1 MVNVST
7 DVFLSFLFL
16 LAQQVKYLSN
26 INNEEVQIGG
36 QPLPVVAAMID
47 GSSQSRHTLGT
58 ISIAANDVT
67 ELLPYAEPS
76 ELVNTAAID
85 GQMVTA
91 NIKLLAVQR
100 SGDIITLSKANCTS
114 LSKAIQVSDNCSKV
128 FLNGSEPEGSPQARV
143 QICVGS
149 LTAVVVFRVWYPVL
163 PLNLTPKYPDLAQVS
178 GWLEFN
184 ASSGKC
190 VQRYQWSKIQSEAL
204 FSYDGVHFEN
214 ISTTSFVRGLLA
226 SLDESVAVVDRFGN
240 VYGMSPGRTTIRAVN
255 SLNGVILGS
264 ADVTVTSINPVD
276 VKLIDIVMVTN
287 LSVSVPASP
296 YARLSTQMAVASVH
310 QDLRRDR
317 TRGAL
322 VAHVTFTDGRRQ
334 KLNSELGLTL
344 KSLDDHVLQIASQ
357 WEAISVGSG
366 SGILQ
371 ADWSL
376 AASACYPNGFSLGVG
391 YEMTNV
397 SLSFPISVEVAGIT
411 PQITLP
417 GDTSTIAGIPTSS
430 PIAVTLVF
438 ENGYRVDM
446 SSDTRTVYDL
456 SQSNGFFTVQRDE
469 NSLPVI
475 KANTQGLV
483 GKNQLVV
490 RFTHFA
496 ISNVVTINIVKYLG
510 LVLHAMPYPPFP
522 ESPVINTLSR
532 IANTGSY
539 EMASLSLSMLMTDQS
554 KYDITSHQLTS
565 FSSRSPD
572 VLAVGQSA
580 ANRVIVRPNVT
591 FPSGQTRVPVI
602 LDGRFSIDGSMDL
615 RVYVYSSAV
624 NVVNITEHALSPQN
638 NRTLSGV
645 ENTLVAQVQLS
656 LTFDNGRRVEQFYER
671 SSALFPGLITLTS
684 ENSQVFTVDSSTGGI
699 TLRKNYHQ
707 TLSLTAT
714 AAVSMVTSVIS
725 VSCNLQPGDGDV
737 DLGEEIGLALPPRS
751 VGSSFQIKARLN
763 AGGGQGVKKMDLSL
777 SYDQGKLALTSVA
790 TRRVWS
796 SCLVNL
802 NSPDQIILDCDS
814 ESNLTGV
821 FEVADI
827 TFNATSRGLAAI
839 RGFVT
844 TDFGIF
850 SLVAGDV
857 DQEIV
862 GSSKR
867 KRRSLDERNRRDL
880 VEAHSRRMRRSLFC
894 ASPPCQCIDPIPG
907 GDVNKDCLF
916 DLSDVLFVLRY
927 YSFSCFNFSSVAGKQ
942 FVQSLAPNQS
952 RDLDTDR
959 NTVVNPADAFYLVR
973 ALLDLV
979 RFVSAAAVTPVQLLN
994 SDCKLSFSV
1003 TLASKGGPALATNTF
1018 VFFDLTYKGDSP
1030 VDFAGTTGTQRG
1042 VGFYGNLIRGVS
1054 LGNGSFGVQ
1063 APFELVQDG
1072 IGFSMYQVTFDS
1084 NNRTSVKRSSALLG
1098 NPRPP
1103 FLYQFKILLN
1113 LQVTSQVVSIN
1124 TNNYYSPFITFNNSL
1139 SAAACKNNFTPQF
1152 ERLVY
1157 HAFVLEN
1164 ATVNSSVITVNATDK
1179 DDGNSGKITYSLLS
1193 REALPFAVNSSSGV
1207 LRIARSLD
1215 RELKARYNLTIR
1227 ATDGGSLGRE
1237 KFALAHVFVVIG
1249 DVNDN
1254 TPIVREIVP
1263 SHVIKIPEN
1272 AAIGNPL
1279 ARVIASD
1286 ADVGENAQVRYSI
1299 HGNSSWN
1306 GTFTV
1311 NSTTGEVVLNGSLQ
1325 GKIGDFYEITV
1336 LISDH
1341 GFPVLTAN
1349 TTVGFR
1355 VTYASD
1361 VEIFFTSQF
1370 YEANV
1375 TENSAENTSV
1385 VQVTA
1390 YIPGLL
1396 SALIVYSLQENTPFK
1411 IISNNGRVLVNNTVD
1426 RETNTSFLLTVRAQ
1440 YGQNISAN
1448 ATINVNVLDQNDNAP
1463 LVNPVPQ
1470 QIIPYNLPV
1479 GREVCRVNASDK
1491 DSRKN
1496 AALSFHL
1503 LQDAFSLF
1511 VIDTQTGVIFLNSS
1525 LLGFNESFLQLLI
1538 KVSDLGTPPL
1548 SINVTVNISVFYP
1561 PRFSHSFSNITVRED
1576 ISTNVVVYAFAPKNI
1591 SGQDMDTYFTIH
1603 CGNVDDKFSIKNASG
1618 EVSLQRRLD
1627 REQRSFYSLSI
1638 LAWNLAVK
1646 RFAEIQPTQLLLN
1659 ITVLDVNDNV
1669 PYLET
1674 IEPITIKN
1682 TAHVGYTLTRVNATD
1697 ADEGLNAQLQFKITS
1712 GNELNKFAINELG
1725 FLQLNSSL
1733 LYDSTPLFVLTI
1745 NVSDQGAPSLYNTT
1759 QVNVTVKEDRRPPYF
1774 NQTLYNISLPEDS
1787 SPGSE
1792 VVTVFAADPNGDSI
1806 LYNIS
1811 SEFASVASIF
1821 KINSTTG
1828 VVTTLAELDRESEDA
1843 YQFEINAFK
1852 ISPLTG
1858 QKYMDNASI
1867 LVWILDVNDV
1877 SPHFEQRVY
1886 TVQID
1891 EENPPGIALI
1901 SVHANDTDEDS
1912 NGLLSYAIVSGNK
1925 SVFSINNSSGEIT
1938 VLVALDYETVH
1949 QFTLTVNAKDH
1960 GIPPLEDNASV
1971 VINIRDINDNAPV
1984 IGSDLRPNLTLSETV
1999 PQGSFVIKINATD
2012 ADSGSN
2018 SNLSFSIVEG
2028 NTGDAFTVN
2037 ASNGVI
2043 KTASPLDFE
2052 KEKLYSL
2059 NVTVQ
2064 DQGTPSLSSSI
2075 VVKIEVIDV
2084 NDMTPVIHHLT
2095 PVYVRENVAVG
2106 TLIGRVN
2113 ATDGDSGI
2121 NALLNF
2127 TIVSGKS
2134 SL

>member
-1 MVNVST
+1 M
-7 DVFLSFLFL
+7 
-16 LAQQVKYLSN
+16 KYLSN

-36 QPLPVVAAMID
+36 QPLPVMAAIID
-47 GSSQSRHTLGT
+47 GSSQSRQALGT
-58 ISIAANDVT
+58 IRIAANDVT

-76 ELVNTAAID
+76 ELVNTAVID

-91 NIKLLAVQR
+91 NIRLLAVQR
-100 SGDIITLSKANCTS
+100 SGDITTLTKANCTS
-114 LSKAIQVSDNCSKV
+114 LSKAIQVTNDCSEA
-128 FLNGSEPEGSPQARV
+128 FLNGSEPEGSPEARV

-163 PLNLTPKYPDLAQVS
+163 PLNLTVKYPDLAQVS

-190 VQRYQWSKIQSEAL
+190 VQRYQWSEIQSEAL

-214 ISTTSFVRGLLA
+214 ISTTSFVRSLLV

-240 VYGMSPGRTTIRAVN
+240 VYGMTPGQATIRAVN

-264 ADVTVTSINPVD
+264 ADVTVTSRNPVD

-287 LSVSVPASP
+287 LSVSAPASP
-296 YARLSTQMAVASVH
+296 HARLSTQMAVVSVQ
-310 QDLRRDR
+310 QDLRRDH

-322 VAHVTFTDGRRQ
+322 VAHLTFSDGRRQ
-334 KLNSELGLTL
+334 KLNSELGLSL
-344 KSLDDHVLQIASQ
+344 KSLDDHVLQITNQS
-357 WEAISVGSG
+357 EAISVGSG
-366 SGILQ
+366 PGMLQ
-371 ADWSL
+371 ADWLL
-376 AASACYPNGFSLGVG
+376 AASACYPDGFSLGVG

-397 SLSFPISVEVAGIT
+397 SLSPPISVEVTGIS
-411 PQITLP
+411 PQIALP
-417 GDTSTIAGIPTSS
+417 GDKSTIAAIPTSS
-430 PIAVTLVF
+430 PIEVALVF

-446 SSDTRTVYDL
+446 SSDPRTVYDL
-456 SQSNGFFTVQRDE
+456 SKSNGFFTVQRDE
-469 NSLPVI
+469 NNRPVI
-475 KANTQGLV
+475 KANTERSV
-483 GKNQLVV
+483 GKKQLVV

-496 ISNVVTINIVKYLG
+496 ISNVVTINIVRYLS
-510 LVLHAMPYPPFP
+510 LALHAKPYPPYP
-522 ESPVINTLSR
+522 GSPLINKLSR
-532 IANTGSY
+532 IADTGSY
-539 EMASLSLSMLMTDQS
+539 EMASLSLSMVMTDQS
-554 KYDITSHQLTS
+554 NYDITSHPLTS
-565 FSSRSPD
+565 FSSRSQD

-580 ANRVIVRPNVT
+580 ANRVTVQPNVT
-591 FPSGQTRVPVI
+591 FPTGKTWLWAIVNGQFSGV
-602 LDGRFSIDGSMDL
+602 GSEDL
-615 RVYVYSSAV
+615 WVLVYSSPV
-624 NVVNITEHALSPQN
+624 NVANISEQALPPQN
-638 NRTLSGV
+638 SRTLSGV
-645 ENTLVAQVQLS
+645 ENSLVAQVQLS
-656 LTFDNGRRVEQFYER
+656 LTFDNGRRVEQFYEK

-684 ENSQVFTVDSSTGGI
+684 ENSQVFTVDSSTGRI
-699 TLRKNYHQ
+699 TLRRNYHQ
-707 TLSLTAT
+707 ALSLIAT
-714 AAVSMVTSVIS
+714 AAVSMVASVIT
-725 VSCNLQPGDGDV
+725 VSCNLQPGVGDV
-737 DLGEEIGLALPPRS
+737 DLGEEIGLPLPPRP

-763 AGGGQGVKKMDLSL
+763 AGGGQGVKTMDLAL
-777 SYDQGKLALTSVA
+777 SYDQGKLAATSV
-790 TRRVWS
+790 TTKSVWS

-802 NSPDQIILDCDS
+802 NSPGQIILDCNS
-814 ESNLTGV
+814 ESSLTGV

-827 TFNATSRGLAAI
+827 TFNATSPGVAAI
-839 RGFVT
+839 LGSVN
-844 TDFGIF
+844 TDLGTF

-857 DQEIV
+857 DQEIID
-862 GSSKR
+862 SSKR
-867 KRRSLDERNRRDL
+867 KRRSLSDNDRRD
-880 VEAHSRRMRRSLFC
+880 VVDARSRRMRRSLFC
-894 ASPPCQCIDPIPG
+894 ASPPCQCIDPVPP

-927 YSFSCFNFSSVAGKQ
+927 YSFSCFNFSNAAGNL
-942 FVQSLAPNQS
+942 FVQSLASNQS
-952 RDLDTDR
+952 RDLDTDH
-959 NTVVNPADAFYLVR
+959 NTAVNPADAFYLVR

-979 RFVSAAAVTPVQLLN
+979 RFVSAVSVTPVQVLN

-1003 TLASKGGPALATNTF
+1003 TLTSKDGPALATNTF
-1018 VFFDLTYKGDSP
+1018 VFFDLTYKGSP
-1030 VDFAGTTGTQRG
+1030 VNFAGTMGTQRA

-1063 APFELVQDG
+1063 APFELVQEG
-1072 IGFSMYQVTFDS
+1072 IGFGMYHVTLDS
-1084 NNRTSVKRSSALLG
+1084 NNRTSVRRSSALLG

-1103 FLYQFKILLN
+1103 FLYQFRLSLN
-1113 LQVTSQVVSIN
+1113 PQVASQVVSIN
-1124 TNNYYSPFITFNNSL
+1124 TNNNYNPFITFNNSL
-1139 SAAACKNNFTPQF
+1139 SSAACKNNFTPQF

-1157 HAFVLEN
+1157 HAYVLEN
-1164 ATVNSSVITVNATDK
+1164 ATVNSSVVTVNATDK
-1179 DDGNSGKITYSLLS
+1179 DQGNSGKITYSLLS
-1193 REALPFAVNSSSGV
+1193 HEALPFAVNSTSGD
-1207 LRIARSLD
+1207 LFLARSLD
-1215 RELKARYNLTIR
+1215 REQKARYNLTIR

-1237 KFALAHVFVVIG
+1237 KFAVAHVIVVIG

-1254 TPIVREIVP
+1254 TPVVREIVP
-1263 SHVIKIPEN
+1263 SRVIKIPEN
-1272 AAIGNPL
+1272 AAIGNLL

-1286 ADVGENAQVRYSI
+1286 ADVGENARVRYSI
-1299 HGNSSWN
+1299 LGNSSRN

-1311 NSTTGEVVLNGSLQ
+1311 NSTTGEVVLNSSLQ

-1349 TTVGFR
+1349 TTVEFR
-1355 VTYASD
+1355 VTYATD
-1361 VEIFFTSQF
+1361 VDIFFTSQF

-1390 YIPGLL
+1390 YIPGLP
-1396 SALIVYSLQENTPFK
+1396 SAFILYSLQENAPFK
-1411 IISNNGRVLVNNTVD
+1411 MNSNNGRVLVNNTVD
-1426 RETNTSFLLTVRAQ
+1426 RETNTYFSLTVRAQ

-1463 LVNPVPQ
+1463 MPIPVPHQ
-1470 QIIPYNLPV
+1470 VIPYNLPA

-1491 DSRKN
+1491 DSGIN

-1525 LLGFNESFLQLLI
+1525 LLGFYESFLQLLI

-1548 SINVTVNISVFYP
+1548 SINITVNISVFYP
-1561 PRFSHSFSNITVRED
+1561 PRFTHGFSNITVPED
-1576 ISTNVVVYAFAPKNI
+1576 ISTNAVVYVFAPKNI
-1591 SGQDMDTYFTIH
+1591 SGQDMDTYFTIFS
-1603 CGNVDDKFSIKNASG
+1603 GNIGEKFSIENISG
-1618 EVSLQRRLD
+1618 EVSLQRSLD

-1638 LAWNLAVK
+1638 HAWNLAVQ
-1646 RFAEIQPTQLLLN
+1646 RFAEIQSTQLVLN
-1659 ITVLDVNDNV
+1659 ITVLDVNDNA

-1674 IEPITIKN
+1674 TEPITIKN

-1697 ADEGLNAQLQFKITS
+1697 ADSGLNAQLQFKITS
-1712 GNELNKFAINELG
+1712 GNELNKFAINDLG

-1733 LYDSTPLFVLTI
+1733 LYDSVPLFLLTI
-1745 NVSDQGAPSLYNTT
+1745 NVSDQGSPSLYNTT
-1759 QVNVTVKEDRRPPYF
+1759 QINVIVEDDRRPPRF
-1774 NQTLYNISLPEDS
+1774 NQTFYNVSLPEDS

-1792 VVTVFAADPNGDSI
+1792 VVTVFALDPNGDSV

-1811 SEFASVASIF
+1811 AEFASVASIF
-1821 KINSTTG
+1821 KVNSTTG

-1858 QKYMDNASI
+1858 EKYFDNASVRVRI
-1867 LVWILDVNDV
+1867 VDVNDV
-1877 SPHFEQRVY
+1877 SPHFEQRLY

-1891 EENPPGIALI
+1891 EENPPGTALI

-1912 NGLLSYAIVSGNK
+1912 NSLLSYAIIAGNK

-1938 VLVALDYETVH
+1938 VLLALDYETVH
-1949 QFTLTVNAKDH
+1949 QLTLTVNAKDH
-1960 GIPPLEDNASV
+1960 GMPPLEDNASV

-1984 IGSDLRPNLTLSETV
+1984 IDSDVTRNLTLSEIV
-1999 PQGSFVIKINATD
+1999 PQGSFVVKINATD

-2018 SNLSFSIVEG
+2018 ANLSFSIVEG

-2037 ASNGVI
+2037 SSNGVI

-2052 KEKLYSL
+2052 KEKLYTL

-2064 DQGTPSLSSSI
+2064 DQGTPPLSNSI
-2075 VVKIEVIDV
+2075 LVTIEVIDV
-2084 NDMTPVIHHLT
+2084 NDLTPVIHHVT

-2106 TLIGRVN
+2106 TLIARVN
-2113 ATDGDSGI
+2113 ATDGDSEI
-2121 NALLNF
+2121 NAVLNF
-2127 TIVSGKS
+2127 TIVSGKC

>member
-1 MVNVST
+1 M
-7 DVFLSFLFL
+7 
-16 LAQQVKYLSN
+16 KYLSN

-36 QPLPVVAAMID
+36 QPLPVMAAIID

-67 ELLPYAEPS
+67 ELLPHAEPS
-76 ELVNTAAID
+76 ELVNTAVID

-100 SGDIITLSKANCTS
+100 SGDITTLTKANCTS
-114 LSKAIQVSDNCSKV
+114 LSKAIQVTNNCSEA
-128 FLNGSEPEGSPQARV
+128 FLNGSEPEGSPEARV

-149 LTAVVVFRVWYPVL
+149 LTAVVIFRVWYPVL
-163 PLNLTPKYPDLAQVS
+163 PLNLTVKYPDLAQVS

-190 VQRYQWSKIQSEAL
+190 VQRYQWSEIQSEAL

-214 ISTTSFVRGLLA
+214 ISTTSFVRSLMV
-226 SLDESVAVVDRFGN
+226 SLDEYVAVVDRLGN

-255 SLNGVILGS
+255 SMNGVILGS
-264 ADVTVTSINPVD
+264 GDVTVTSQNPVD
-276 VKLIDIVMVTN
+276 VKLIDIIMVTN

-310 QDLRRDR
+310 QDLRRDH

-322 VAHVTFTDGRRQ
+322 VAHVTFSDGRRQ
-334 KLNSELGLTL
+334 KLNSELGLSL
-344 KSLDDHVLQIASQ
+344 KSLDDHVLQITSQ
-357 WEAISVGSG
+357 SEAISVGSG
-366 SGILQ
+366 PGILQ

-376 AASACYPNGFSLGVG
+376 AASACYPNGFSLGLG

-397 SLSFPISVEVAGIT
+397 SLSRPISVEVTGIR
-411 PQITLP
+411 PQISFP
-417 GDTSTIAGIPTSS
+417 GDKSTIAGIPTSS
-430 PIAVTLVF
+430 PIVVTLLF

-446 SSDTRTVYDL
+446 SSDPRTVYDL
-456 SQSNGFFTVQRDE
+456 SQSDGFFTVQRDE
-469 NSLPVI
+469 NNRPVI
-475 KANTQGLV
+475 KANTKGSVV
-483 GKNQLVV
+483 GRKELVV

-496 ISNVVTINIVKYLG
+496 ISNVSTINIVRYLS
-510 LVLHAMPYPPFP
+510 LALHAKPYPPYAG
-522 ESPVINTLSR
+522 SPFINKLSR
-532 IANTGSY
+532 IADTGSY
-539 EMASLSLSMLMTDQS
+539 EMASLSLSMVMSDQS
-554 KYDITSHQLTS
+554 KYDVTSHPLTS

-580 ANRVIVRPNVT
+580 ANRVTVQPNVT
-591 FPSGQTRVPVI
+591 FPSGKTSVWVI
-602 LDGRFSIDGSMDL
+602 LDGLFSGVGSTDL
-615 RVYVYSSAV
+615 GVFVYSSAV
-624 NVVNITEHALSPQN
+624 NVANISEQALSPQN
-638 NRTLSGV
+638 SRTLSGV
-645 ENTLVAQVQLS
+645 ENSLVAQVQLS

-684 ENSQVFTVDSSTGGI
+684 ENSQVFTVDSSTGRI
-699 TLRKNYHQ
+699 TLRRNYHQ

-714 AAVSMVTSVIS
+714 AAVSMVTSVIT
-725 VSCNLQPGDGDV
+725 VSCNLQPGVGDV
-737 DLGEEIGLALPPRS
+737 DLGEEIGLPLPPRP
-751 VGSSFQIKARLN
+751 VGSSFQIKVRLN
-763 AGGGQGVKKMDLSL
+763 AGGGQGVKTMDLTL
-777 SYDQGKLALTSVA
+777 SYDQGKLAATSVT
-790 TRRVWS
+790 TRSVWS
-796 SCLVNL
+796 SCVVNL
-802 NSPDQIILDCDS
+802 NSPGNIFLDCNS
-814 ESNLTGV
+814 ESSLTGV
-821 FEVADI
+821 LEVADI
-827 TFNATSRGLAAI
+827 TFNATSPGVAAI
-839 RGFVT
+839 LGSVI
-844 TDFGIF
+844 TDLGRF

-862 GSSKR
+862 DSSKR
-867 KRRSLDERNRRDL
+867 KRRSLGDNDRRDV
-880 VEAHSRRMRRSLFC
+880 VEAHSRRVRRSLFC
-894 ASPPCQCIDPIPG
+894 ASPPCQCIDPLPP

-927 YSFSCFNFSSVAGKQ
+927 YSFSSFNFSSAAGSL

-952 RDLDTDR
+952 RDLDTDH

-979 RFVSAAAVTPVQLLN
+979 RFVSVVSVTPVQLLN

-1003 TLASKGGPALATNTF
+1003 TLASKDGPALATNTF
-1018 VFFDLTYKGDSP
+1018 VFFDLTYKGSP
-1030 VDFAGTTGTQRG
+1030 VNFAGTVGTQRA

-1063 APFELVQDG
+1063 APYELVQEG

-1084 NNRTSVKRSSALLG
+1084 NNRSSVRRSSALLG

-1103 FLYQFKILLN
+1103 FLYQFRSSLN
-1113 LQVTSQVVSIN
+1113 LQVASQVVSIN
-1124 TNNYYSPFITFNNSL
+1124 TNNNYNPFITFNNSL
-1139 SAAACKNNFTPQF
+1139 SSAACKNNFTPQF
-1152 ERLVY
+1152 ELLVY
-1157 HAFVLEN
+1157 HAYVLEN

-1179 DDGNSGKITYSLLS
+1179 DDGKSGKITYSLLS
-1193 REALPFAVNSSSGV
+1193 REALPFAVNWTSGD

-1215 RELKARYNLTIR
+1215 REQKARYNLTIR

-1237 KFALAHVFVVIG
+1237 KFALAHVIVVIG

-1254 TPIVREIVP
+1254 VPVVREIVP

-1286 ADVGENAQVRYSI
+1286 VDVGENARLRYSI
-1299 HGNSSWN
+1299 VGNSSWN

-1311 NSTTGEVVLNGSLQ
+1311 NSTTGEVVLNSSLQ
-1325 GKIGDFYEITV
+1325 GKIGDIYEITV

-1341 GFPVLTAN
+1341 GFPVLSAN
-1349 TTVGFR
+1349 TTVEFR
-1355 VTYASD
+1355 VTYATD
-1361 VEIFFTSQF
+1361 VDIFFTSQI

-1385 VQVTA
+1385 VRVTA

-1396 SALIVYSLQENTPFK
+1396 SAFIVYSLQENMPFK
-1411 IISNNGRVLVNNTVD
+1411 INSNNGRVLVNNTID
-1426 RETNTSFLLTVRAQ
+1426 RETNTFFSLTVRAQ

-1448 ATINVNVLDQNDNAP
+1448 ATINVTVLDQNDNAP
-1463 LVNPVPQ
+1463 VANPVPHQ
-1470 QIIPYNLPV
+1470 AIPYNLPA

-1491 DSRKN
+1491 DSGIN

-1525 LLGFNESFLQLLI
+1525 LLNFYESFLQLLI
-1538 KVSDLGTPPL
+1538 KVSDVGTPPL
-1548 SINVTVNISVFYP
+1548 SINITVNISVFYP
-1561 PRFSHSFSNITVRED
+1561 PRFLHDFSNISVPED
-1576 ISTNVVVYAFAPKNI
+1576 VSTNAVVYVFAPKNI
-1591 SGQDMDTYFTIH
+1591 SGQDWDTYFTIFS
-1603 CGNVDDKFSIKNASG
+1603 GNFGEKFSIENISG
-1618 EVSLQRRLD
+1618 EVSLQRSLD

-1638 LAWNLAVK
+1638 HAWNLAVL
-1646 RFAEIQPTQLLLN
+1646 RFAEIQTTQLVLN
-1659 ITVLDVNDNV
+1659 ITVLDVNDNT

-1674 IEPITIKN
+1674 TEPITIKN

-1697 ADEGLNAQLQFKITS
+1697 ADAGLNAQLQFKITS
-1712 GNELNKFAINELG
+1712 GNELNKFAINDLG

-1733 LYDSTPLFVLTI
+1733 LYDSIPLFLLTI
-1745 NVSDQGAPSLYNTT
+1745 NVTDQGSPPLYNTT
-1759 QVNVTVKEDRRPPYF
+1759 QINVTVEDDRRPPRF
-1774 NQTLYNISLPEDS
+1774 NQTFYNVFLPEDS

-1792 VVTVFAADPNGDSI
+1792 VVTVFAVDPNGDSI

-1811 SEFASVASIF
+1811 AEFASVASIF
-1821 KINSTTG
+1821 RINSTTG
-1828 VVTTLAELDRESEDA
+1828 VVTTLVELDRESEDA

-1858 QKYMDNASI
+1858 EKYNDNASV
-1867 LVWILDVNDV
+1867 LVRIVDVNDV

-1891 EENPPGIALI
+1891 EDNPPGTALI

-1912 NGLLSYAIVSGNK
+1912 NGLLSYAIIAGNK

-1938 VLVALDYETVH
+1938 VLLALDYETVH
-1949 QFTLTVNAKDH
+1949 QLNLTVNAKDH

-1984 IGSDLRPNLTLSETV
+1984 IDSDVKRNLTLLETV

-2012 ADSGSN
+2012 TDSGSN
-2018 SNLSFSIVEG
+2018 AKLSFSIVEG

-2037 ASNGVI
+2037 SSNGVI
-2043 KTASPLDFE
+2043 KTASRLDFE
-2052 KEKLYSL
+2052 KEKLYTL

-2064 DQGTPSLSSSI
+2064 DQGTPPLSSSI
-2075 VVKIEVIDV
+2075 LVTIEVIDV
-2084 NDMTPVIHHLT
+2084 NDMTPVINHVT

-2106 TLIGRVN
+2106 TLIARVN

-2121 NALLNF
+2121 NAVLNF